1 MHDGRGGGRKLEC
14 ITIAT
19 RDEHRAKSAFLV
31 CHGGGE
37 KVVGLVA
44 WRLGIR
50 KPDSGD
56 QVGQDLQLID
66 ELVIKMTPAL
76 VGRKKSLPE
85 CRRTERVPAD
95 QYRAWL
101 FTVIEAQQE
110 IGKARDRATAA
121 VAGPPY
127 RFRQIVVGAV
137 PEGVTVNDKER

>member
-1 MHDGRGGGRKLEC
+1 MQDGRGGGHKLEC

-19 RDEHRAKSAFLV
+19 RDEHRTKSAFLV

-50 KPDSGD
+50 KPDGGD
-56 QVGQDLQLID
+56 QVVQDLQLID
-66 ELVIKMTPAL
+66 ELVIELTPAL
-76 VGRKKSLPE
+76 VVRKKSLPE

-101 FTVIEAQQE
+101 FAVVEAQQE
-110 IGKARDRATAA
+110 IGEAHDRATASL
-121 VAGPPY
+121 AGPPD
-127 RFRQIVVGAV
+127 RLRQSVVGAV
-137 PEGVTVNDKER
+137 CEGV